1 MNRKEMIENV
11 VEICRMLCISP
22 EEAWNGHVA
31 EEMKNSFSK
40 DEIVG
45 GAEKMLGGTAQA
57 G

>member
-31 EEMKNSFSK
+31 EEMKSSFSK